1 MSNLREKAMKYK
13 VKSGTVNA
21 MQLKVDNLDEVK
33 AFIPDEFRCKHRY
46 DLETDNPNGLIL
58 WATQIGTLK
67 PNIGDYI
74 FFYENGAVNVMTE
87 EDFHDNYEPAPQ
99 NHIERME
106 VEASELQAKIDGA
119 QKLLDSFQEEDAPLI
134 CDEQFDLIEKQL
146 KFMKAYLITLRRRIK
161 FDKEMFKAIG
171 VKD

>member
-1 MSNLREKAMKYK
+1 MKYK
-13 VKSGTVNA
+13 VKSGAVNA

-46 DLETDNPNGLIL
+46 DLETNNPNGLIL
-58 WATQIGTLK
+58 WSTPIGVLK

-87 EDFHDNYEPAPQ
+87 EDFNDNYDSVPK

-119 QKLLDSFQEEDAPLI
+119 QKFLDSFQEEDAPLI

-146 KFMKAYLITLRRRIK
+146 KFMKAYLITLRRRID
-161 FDKEMFKAIG
+161 FDKEIFNAIG